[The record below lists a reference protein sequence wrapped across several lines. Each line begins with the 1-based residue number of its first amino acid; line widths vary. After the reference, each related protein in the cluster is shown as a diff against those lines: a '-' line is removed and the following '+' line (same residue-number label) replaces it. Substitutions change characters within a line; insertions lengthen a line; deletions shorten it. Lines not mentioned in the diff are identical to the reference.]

1 MPIFGLLLRCVG
13 IMWKHLS
20 LFSWPTWE
28 AQVDLVDY
36 TLVWRLFKVQYFI
49 LTGCRALDWM
59 VSQQVQHNQSFLW
72 QMDKQGHWT
81 WGGGCPLPS
90 QGLRRGEWE
99 STPSSEPVRF
109 TRMQKRSFSVTC
121 TVILS
126 ELILTMGIDL
136 VYSPKPEVVCLC
148 IGAIW
153 PQNKLTVK
161 H

>member
-1 MPIFGLLLRCVG
+1 M
-13 IMWKHLS
+13 
-20 LFSWPTWE
+20 
-28 AQVDLVDY
+28 
-36 TLVWRLFKVQYFI
+36 
-49 LTGCRALDWM
+49 
-59 VSQQVQHNQSFLW
+59 
-72 QMDKQGHWT
+72 

-90 QGLRRGEWE
+90 QGFQRGEWE

-153 PQNKLTVK
+153 PQKCSIR
-161 H
+161 